1 MSSDPHSMPAEP
13 ATFSRRKL
21 QLSAIVIALAAVGIA
36 AFGIIARRSD
46 AAMLDQRAQDMAV
59 PTVSVIAPKPSSGA
73 TALELPGRIEA
84 FARAPIY
91 ARVSGYLKSWKV
103 DIGAPVKAG
112 QLLAEIET
120 PDLDQQLLQAQAELA
135 SAKAN
140 ASQAAT
146 TAKRWQSLLGSD
158 SVSRQEVE
166 ERTNDLT
173 AKNAAVKASQAN
185 VDRIQSLKTYT
196 RITAPFDGVVTTRN
210 TDVGALINVGS
221 GAPGT
226 ELFVVSDTRKL
237 RVYVTVP
244 QTYAAAIKTGGK
256 ARLSVPEQPGK
267 SYAATVQTTS
277 RAISAGSGGM
287 LVQLAV
293 DNSAGELLPGGSA
306 QVSLDQPG
314 LSGTLAIPPGA
325 LIFNKA
331 GLSVATVGADSKVQL
346 KPVTVARDLGSS
358 IEVATGLAAGDKV
371 IENPPDGVSSG
382 DTVRVNAKGG

>member
-293 DNSAGELLPGGSA
+293 DNSPGELLPGGSA

-314 LSGTLAIPPGA
+314 LAGTLAIPPGA

-331 GLSVATVGADSKVQL
+331 GLTVATVGADSKVQL